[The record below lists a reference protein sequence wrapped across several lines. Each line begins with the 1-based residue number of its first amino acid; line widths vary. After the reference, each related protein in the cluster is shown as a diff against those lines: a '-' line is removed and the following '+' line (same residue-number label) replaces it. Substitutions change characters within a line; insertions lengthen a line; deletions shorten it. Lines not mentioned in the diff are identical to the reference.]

1 MRIRTLTAKKILD
14 SRKKPT
20 IQVFVNGCSGA
31 APSGTSKSKYEALDY
46 PISAAE
52 SAKFVNAKL
61 KNELV
66 GFKFNDFSDLEKL
79 EQKLPSIFGA
89 NPTIALEFAILNAWS
104 RDEKKPLWKLLNPKA
119 KVMPRLLAN
128 VVGGGAHAIK
138 PVKSIQEFLI
148 SPQTASFESDVKEA
162 QRIHKEIGKKLRA
175 RSKDLENAWITT
187 QPIHKIL
194 NLLSKVAGQSQIGC
208 DIAASTLFAHNE
220 YHWRDFGALKAD
232 KHLQIISNLTY
243 EFGLFYLEDPFEQN
257 AVLDFA
263 KLLKKQKYS
272 LVCGD
277 DLVATNLKR
286 LEHAVNESAINAVII
301 KPNQAGSLIKTKDVF
316 DYAVK
321 KGITPVMSH
330 RSGET
335 MDTTIAHL
343 AFAWQAPFVKFG
355 IAGKERLAKLN
366 ELVKIER
373 AAA

>member
-1 MRIRTLTAKKILD
+1 MRIKTISAKVISD

-20 IQVFVNGCSGA
+20 IQIFVNGRSGA
-31 APSGTSKSKYEALDY
+31 APSGTSKSRYEALDY
-46 PISAAE
+46 PVSAGE
-52 SAKFVNAKL
+52 SARFVNSKL
-61 KNELV
+61 KHVLN
-66 GFKFNDFSDLEKL
+66 GFRLEDFSDLEKL
-79 EQKLPSIFGA
+79 ENKLPRIFGA
-89 NPTIALEFAILNAWS
+89 NPTIALEFAILNAWA

-119 KVMPRLLAN
+119 KIMPRLLAN

-175 RSKDLENAWITT
+175 KSKDLENAWITT

-232 KHLQIISNLTY
+232 KHLQILANLAY
-243 EFGLFYLEDPFEQN
+243 EFNLFYLEDPFQQN

-272 LVCGD
+272 MVCGD

-286 LEHAVNESAINAVII
+286 LENAANENAINAVII

-316 DYAVK
+316 DFAVS
-321 KGITPVMSH
+321 KGITPVVSH

-335 MDTTIAHL
+335 TDATIAHL

-366 ELVKIER
+366 ELIKIEKES
-373 AAA
+373 